1 MRHSTILHEL
11 GHAIGFWHEQSRPD
25 RNEYINVLWDNVPDT
40 HEDNFKIV
48 NQINSL
54 GVGYDYNSVMHY
66 NSDAFGSGRNT
77 IQAKDPTIPLG
88 LAVELS
94 ELDVLQTN
102 LLYSCSKSYW

>member
-1 MRHSTILHEL
+1 MKHSTILHEL

-25 RNEYINVLWDNVPDT
+25 RREYINVLWHNVPST
-40 HEDNFKIV
+40 HRTNFETV
-48 NQINSL
+48 AQINSL

-66 NSDAFGSGRNT
+66 NSDAFGSGRT
-77 IQAKDPTIPLG
+77 TLQALDPTIPLG

-102 LLYSCSKSYW
+102 LLYKCGKS